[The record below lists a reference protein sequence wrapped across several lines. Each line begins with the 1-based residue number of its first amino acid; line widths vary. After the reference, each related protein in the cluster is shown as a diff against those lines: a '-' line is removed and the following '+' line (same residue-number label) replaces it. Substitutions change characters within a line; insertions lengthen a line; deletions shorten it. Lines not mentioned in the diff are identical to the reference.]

1 MATDTLHYHLKKPAS
16 ADRVAVGDLND
27 NADTID
33 GYLYKAN
40 ERADQMA
47 DDYNASETYNTGDYV
62 RRENYLY
69 KCNTDNTTG
78 TWDDTKWDRVK
89 VMDEITQG
97 GGGGSS
103 TLAGLDDVSLTS
115 LTDGQLLGYN
125 GTSHKWE
132 NVNGGGGGSSTFAG
146 LNDVNV
152 TGVSNGDIAR
162 YNSTTGKWTD
172 SSDLSD
178 LELTVA
184 QLQASV
190 LGITDGHTI
199 IDSNGTTMA
208 QEDGLQ
214 IVGSNVADDGTN
226 GKTVVTTNIDI
237 EQADYDALVANDA
250 DLPGVNYNIIDT
262 QPVAVN
268 ASNLPY
274 SSSQSTK
281 QKIDEQDTVVPLS
294 VESLS
299 TSITID
305 VNKCYRVGKR
315 VRVNVVCHSSSNV
328 NGNVFVVKEGTS
340 ALSINTNTTGFQ
352 FPGSTLSD
360 GLYDTNTTAGYAYL
374 TGQGVITAS
383 IPANK
388 YATIGCEFYIN

>member
-1 MATDTLHYHLKKPAS
+1 MATQTLHYHLTKPTS
-16 ADRVAVGDLND
+16 AERVAVGDIND
-27 NADTID
+27 NSDIID
-33 GYLYKAN
+33 GNLFTAN

-78 TWDDTKWDRVK
+78 TWDATKWDRVK
-89 VMDEITQG
+89 VMEEITQG

-103 TLAGLDDVSLTS
+103 TLAGLNDVDLSS
-115 LTDGQLLGYN
+115 PTDGQVLGYN
-125 GTSHKWE
+125 GTTNKWE
-132 NVNGGGGGSSTFAG
+132 NVTGGGGGGSSTFAG

-152 TGVSNGDIAR
+152 TGVQNGDIAR

-190 LGITDGHTI
+190 LSITDGHTI
-199 IDSNGTTMA
+199 LTPDGTAMA
-208 QEDGLQ
+208 QEDDLQ
-214 IVGSNVADDGTN
+214 FVGSNVADDGTN

-250 DLPGVNYNIIDT
+250 DLPGVNYNITDA

-281 QKIDEQDTVVPLS
+281 QKIDEVAGS
-294 VESLS
+294 VKSGNIANNS
-299 TSITID
+299 SAK
-305 VNKCYRVGKR
+305 VNSSQVCLVALYRANYGLFVL
-315 VRVNVVCHSSSNV
+315 VNVFQSTFTAVVGTLPNTITFALEDGEVKITNNV
-328 NGNVFVVKEGTS
+328 
-340 ALSINTNTTGFQ
+340 
-352 FPGSTLSD
+352 
-360 GLYDTNTTAGYAYL
+360 GY
-374 TGQGVITAS
+374 
-383 IPANK
+383 
-388 YATIGCEFYIN
+388 TIGVSVINNPWTAI